1 MNLIQSRMLKAHG
14 YDYDGTQLR
23 PRQAGGTQYVA
34 VAVKNG
40 KRAEAGGTSIRAAEH
55 RLVMAITA
63 PGSNR
68 NVEQWEREEKFL
80 NRMWRRYGFG
90 RR

>member
-1 MNLIQSRMLKAHG
+1 MNLIQSKMLKAHG
-14 YDYDGTQLR
+14 YEYDGVLLR
-23 PRQAGGTQYVA
+23 ERSGGTRYVA
-34 VAVKNG
+34 VARKNG
-40 KRAEAGGTSIRAAEH
+40 KRAEANGMSIRAAEH
-55 RLVMAITA
+55 RLVMAISA

-68 NVEQWEREEKFL
+68 NVEQWDREEKFL